1 MPTSKWTV
9 VPRALNIEPRFAC
22 FQFSQAQA
30 QAGRSRLPCAGTPTI
45 EARPCPLCLFGD
57 FCQVLAEQC
66 AKDRRKAYGDAV
78 HRRRVLQREAA
89 ARAVARCIQ
98 AGDGQKVLVKNLLVA
113 VDIESRKRNEDQVC
127 VTRPTS

>member
-1 MPTSKWTV
+1 MFLARPGTSAGG
-9 VPRALNIEPRFAC
+9 RALVGDAAYRSLPR
-22 FQFSQAQA
+22 
-30 QAGRSRLPCAGTPTI
+30 
-45 EARPCPLCLFGD
+45 PLCFLGG

-78 HRRRVLQREAA
+78 HRCRVLQREAA
-89 ARAVARCIQ
+89 ARAVACCIQ

>member
-1 MPTSKWTV
+1 M
-9 VPRALNIEPRFAC
+9 
-22 FQFSQAQA
+22 
-30 QAGRSRLPCAGTPTI
+30 
-45 EARPCPLCLFGD
+45 
-57 FCQVLAEQC
+57 LAEQC